1 MNSSK
6 FQFLLA
12 GLFLFLSLPFAS
24 AQPASVRVFS
34 EYDKRTLLLDGRIV
48 LGTLSAVKELLDE
61 FPEVRFLA
69 LNSPGG
75 SVIEGLSI
83 AKLVEERGI
92 TTLVTEGH
100 SCFSSCSFIFLAGSA
115 RYVRGGQLG
124 VHQFT
129 GSGDEAIAQELVA
142 EIYDTLLEFGISTHV
157 MSRMFRTPSDQIYVF
172 TEEELVTFEIN
183 RHTKPVTQAAVTEHG
198 SDPES
203 TDNPPSDSDGTPSS
217 GVTPYRT
224 KSYGMWTS
232 GYYYF
237 NSISNLMCALHSRQQ
252 GVDFRLVYY
261 VTRPDRFLE
270 LENIPFTL
278 DEGQVEIVFGIE
290 GADDPSGSLLTLRTE
305 FTAWGGRDI
314 STDITSQR
322 DEEAL
327 LSALGRGRTLWI
339 RRIDTELIGMFSLT
353 GSSRAISD
361 FRECIQGEEAY
372 VTRMLSE
379 SAPNQK
385 P

>member
-1 MNSSK
+1 MNGIK
-6 FQFLLA
+6 FQWLLA
-12 GLFLFLSLPFAS
+12 GLLLFVSLPFAS

-34 EYDKRTLLLDGRIV
+34 EYDNRTLLLDGQIV
-48 LGTLSAVKELLDE
+48 PGTFLAVKEQLDE
-61 FPEVRFLA
+61 FPEVQFFA

-75 SVIEGLSI
+75 SVVEGLNI
-83 AKLVEERGI
+83 ARLVEERGI

-100 SCFSSCSFIFLAGSA
+100 NCFSSCSFIFLAGSA

-142 EIYDTLLEFGISTHV
+142 EIYDTLLEFGISSQV

-172 TEEELVTFEIN
+172 TEEELITFEIN
-183 RHTKPVTQAAVTEHG
+183 RHTKPVTPSAVTEQG
-198 SDPES
+198 SDQER
-203 TDNPPSDSDGTPSS
+203 TDNPPSDTDGTLSS
-217 GVTPYRT
+217 GVTPFST
-224 KSYGMWTS
+224 NSYGMWTS

-237 NSISNLMCALHSRQQ
+237 DSFSNLMCALHSRQQ

-261 VTRPDRFLE
+261 LTRPDYFLE
-270 LENIPFTL
+270 LENIPFTM

-290 GADDPSGSLLTLRTE
+290 DANASGGVLTLRTE
-305 FTAWGGRDI
+305 YRAWGGRDV

-327 LSALGRGRTLWI
+327 LSALARGSTLWI
-339 RRIDTELIGMFSLT
+339 RRIDTELIGTFSLV

-361 FRECIQGEEAY
+361 FRKCLEGEEAY
-372 VTRMLSE
+372 VSRMLSE
-379 SAPNQK
+379 
-385 P
+385 

>member
-1 MNSSK
+1 MNSIK
-6 FQFLLA
+6 YQ
-12 GLFLFLSLPFAS
+12 LFLVGFFVFGSLSFAS
-24 AQPASVRVFS
+24 AQPSSVRVFS
-34 EYDKRTLLLDGRIV
+34 EYDRRTLLLEGDIV
-48 LGTLSAVKELLDE
+48 SGTLSAVREQLDE
-61 FPEVRFLA
+61 FPEVQFLA
-69 LNSPGG
+69 LNSLGG

-83 AKLVEERGI
+83 ARLVEERGI
-92 TTLVTEGH
+92 TTLVVEGH

-129 GSGDEAIAQELVA
+129 GSSDESIAQELVA
-142 EIYDTLLEFGISTHV
+142 EIYDTLLEFGISSHV
-157 MSRMFRTPSDQIYVF
+157 MSRMFRTPNDEIYVF

-183 RHTKPVTQAAVTEHG
+183 RHTRPMTQSAVNELG
-198 SDPES
+198 SDPQS
-203 TDNPPSDSDGTPSS
+203 TTTFPDDSDGTQNS
-217 GVTPYRT
+217 GVTPFST
-224 KSYGMWTS
+224 SSYGMWTS

-261 VTRPDRFLE
+261 LTRPDRFLE
-270 LENIPFTL
+270 LENIPFAM
-278 DEGQVEIVFGIE
+278 DEGEVEIVFGIE
-290 GADDPSGSLLTLRTE
+290 SADDPSGNLLTLRTE

-327 LSALGRGRTLWI
+327 LSALARGHTLWI
-339 RRIDTELIGMFSLT
+339 RRIDTELIGVFSLR

-361 FRECIQGEEAY
+361 FRRCIQAEEAY
-372 VTRMLSE
+372 VNRMLE
-379 SAPNQK
+379 
-385 P
+385 

>member
-1 MNSSK
+1 MNGIR
-6 FQFLLA
+6 FQWLLV
-12 GLFLFLSLPFAS
+12 GLFLFVSLAFAS

-48 LGTLSAVKELLDE
+48 PGTFLAVKKQLDD
-61 FPEVRFLA
+61 FPEVQFIA

-75 SVIEGLSI
+75 SVIEGLHI
-83 AKLVEERGI
+83 ARLVEERGI

-129 GSGDEAIAQELVA
+129 GSGDEAIAQEMVA
-142 EIYDTLLEFGISTHV
+142 EIYETLFEFGISSQV
-157 MSRMFRTPSDQIYVF
+157 MSRMFRTPSDEIYVF
-172 TEEELVTFEIN
+172 TEDELVAFEIN
-183 RHTKPVTQAAVTEHG
+183 RHTKPVTQSELTEQG
-198 SDPES
+198 SDLES
-203 TDNPPSDSDGTPSS
+203 PDNPSSDTDGTASS

-224 KSYGMWTS
+224 NSYGFWTS
-232 GYYYF
+232 GYYYY
-237 NSISNLMCALHSRQQ
+237 NNIANLMCALHSRQQ

-261 VTRPDRFLE
+261 LTRPDRFLE
-270 LENIPFTL
+270 LENIPFTM

-290 GADDPSGSLLTLRTE
+290 DADPSGGLLTLRTE
-305 FTAWGGRDI
+305 YTAWGGRDV
-314 STDITSQR
+314 STEITSQR

-327 LSALGRGRTLWI
+327 LSALARGRTLWI
-339 RRIDTELIGMFSLT
+339 RRIDTELIGVFSLI

-361 FRECIQGEEAY
+361 FRKCIKGEEAY
-372 VTRMLSE
+372 VIRMLSE
-379 SAPNQK
+379 
-385 P
+385 

>member
-1 MNSSK
+1 MNGIK
-6 FQFLLA
+6 FQWLLA
-12 GLFLFLSLPFAS
+12 GLFLCVSLPFAS

-48 LGTLSAVKELLDE
+48 PGTFLAVREQLDD
-61 FPEVRFLA
+61 FPEVQFLA

-75 SVIEGLSI
+75 SVIEGLRI

-142 EIYDTLLEFGISTHV
+142 EIYDTLLEFGISSHV
-157 MSRMFRTPSDQIYVF
+157 MSRMFRTPSDQIYIF
-172 TEEELVTFEIN
+172 TEDELVAFEIN
-183 RHTKPVTQAAVTEHG
+183 RHTKPVMQAAVTEQG

-203 TDNPPSDSDGTPSS
+203 TDNPPIDTDGTPIL

-224 KSYGMWTS
+224 NSYGMWTS

-237 NSISNLMCALHSRQQ
+237 NSISNLMCALHSSQQ

-261 VTRPDRFLE
+261 LTRPDKFLE
-270 LENIPFTL
+270 LENIPFTM
-278 DEGQVEIVFGIE
+278 DEGLVEIVFGIE
-290 GADDPSGSLLTLRTE
+290 GADPSGGLLTLRTE
-305 FTAWGGRDI
+305 YTAWGGRDV

-327 LSALGRGRTLWI
+327 LSALSRGSTLWI
-339 RRIDTELIGMFSLT
+339 RRIDTELIGMFSLI
-353 GSSRAISD
+353 GSSKAISD
-361 FRECIQGEEAY
+361 FRKCIKGEKAY

-379 SAPNQK
+379 
-385 P
+385 

>member
-1 MNSSK
+1 MNGIK
-6 FQFLLA
+6 VQWLLA
-12 GLFLFLSLPFAS
+12 GLFLFVSLPFAS

-48 LGTLSAVKELLDE
+48 PGTFLAVKEQLDE
-61 FPEVRFLA
+61 FPEVQFFA
-69 LNSPGG
+69 LNSLGG
-75 SVIEGLSI
+75 SVIECLSI
-83 AKLVEERGI
+83 ARLVEERGI

-142 EIYDTLLEFGISTHV
+142 DIYDTLLEFGISSNV

-203 TDNPPSDSDGTPSS
+203 GNNPPSDDGTPSS
-217 GVTPYRT
+217 GVTPYST
-224 KSYGMWTS
+224 NSYGMWTS

-261 VTRPDRFLE
+261 LTRPDRFLE
-270 LENIPFTL
+270 LENLPFTM

-314 STDITSQR
+314 STDITSPR

-327 LSALGRGRTLWI
+327 LSALGRGSTLWI
-339 RRIDTELIGMFSLT
+339 RRIDTELIGRFSLI

-361 FRECIQGEEAY
+361 FRECIQGKEAY
-372 VTRMLSE
+372 VTQMLSE